1 MLICCPHCS
10 RWDSFFNHGVLIT
23 DLGRSISY
31 KSACAS
37 SKVLDQASL
46 CCSCED
52 VLEFDYLQSALWRLI
67 RLQMCRL
74 IWVLTGFTCNHVG
87 NAVPQLNFHA
97 SPWKLFLCDLLEAV
111 NTGNDMYKLKS
122 WSCWTRICPAFANI
136 VDPDQLAS
144 AEANWSG
151 SALFVIKYVNLYQ
164 QPGSS
169 ILIGC
174 TLEVGMTSKFIQC
187 DKS

>member
-1 MLICCPHCS
+1 
-10 RWDSFFNHGVLIT
+10 
-23 DLGRSISY
+23 
-31 KSACAS
+31 
-37 SKVLDQASL
+37 
-46 CCSCED
+46 
-52 VLEFDYLQSALWRLI
+52 
-67 RLQMCRL
+67 MCRL

-136 VDPDQLAS
+136 VDLDQLAS

-174 TLEVGMTSKFIQC
+174 TLEVGMTSKFIQR
-187 DKS
+187 DKSLAYRLILTHYMFLNWYPCNCKNKILFKPTFFSWRNKKSCLEECMQSCLEFSLW